1 MKRTSLL
8 AVLLLLLVL
17 VAGCGGSDSSGSAD
31 AGDDA
36 DSSAGGPP
44 TDASVEDFCGTFLDL
59 IEQASQQGSDV
70 SDADAVELAKE
81 AADKLSEVGTPED
94 MPADARRAFEK
105 AIELI
110 RSIPEGATQKE
121 MDDIA
126 ADLTAEQQQDLQALT
141 AYVTEK
147 CMGQLAPS
155 DVPEQWGPRVG
166 QWVEQRVGQRFV
178 GQLTGNRLA
187 TDWQPTGRRA
197 ATSAAATAAGRPAA
211 CRRSGRWGSTAAR
224 SRRTTPRARCRRRR
238 GTSRRCGRGRRGW
251 TSSRP

>member
-1 MKRTSLL
+1 M
-8 AVLLLLLVL
+8 
-17 VAGCGGSDSSGSAD
+17 AGCGGSDSSGSAD

-36 DSSAGGPP
+36 DGSAGGPP

-105 AIELI
+105 AIEQI
-110 RSIPEGATQKE
+110 RSIPDGATQKE

-147 CMGQLAPS
+147 CMGQLAPVTCPATGPVGRGPES
-155 DVPEQWGPRVG
+155 DSGSNSDSPGNRRASRGYFNSRDSRRSASGLPPVWQVG
-166 QWVEQRVGQRFV
+166 QYCSEESANDTSRTVSPQ
-178 GQLTGNRLA
+178 TGHFSPVRPWTARL
-187 TDWQPTGRRA
+187 DFFSPLSSLA
-197 ATSAAATAAGRPAA
+197 ASPRD
-211 CRRSGRWGSTAAR
+211 RSTA
-224 SRRTTPRARCRRRR
+224 SPSTPRMA
-238 GTSRRCGRGRRGW
+238 S
-251 TSSRP
+251 

>member
-1 MKRTSLL
+1 MKRTSLPSLL
-8 AVLLLLLVL
+8 AVLLLVLGL
-17 VAGCGGSDSSGSAD
+17 VAGCGGSDSSGSGDAADD
-31 AGDDA
+31 AGG
-36 DSSAGGPP
+36 SAGGPP

-94 MPADARRAFEK
+94 MPAEARRAFEK

-110 RSIPEGATQKE
+110 RSIPDGATQKE

-147 CMGQLAPS
+147 CMGQLA
-155 DVPEQWGPRVG
+155 QCA
-166 QWVEQRVGQRFV
+166 Q
-178 GQLTGNRLA
+178 
-187 TDWQPTGRRA
+187 
-197 ATSAAATAAGRPAA
+197 
-211 CRRSGRWGSTAAR
+211 
-224 SRRTTPRARCRRRR
+224 
-238 GTSRRCGRGRRGW
+238 
-251 TSSRP
+251 